1 MNNELVHDIA
11 HELLEAELNKRPIER
26 FSKDRLPFISSED
39 AYLIQEALIQLK
51 RVEGQEVL
59 APKIG
64 LTSKK
69 EMMRMGVDSPIYGY
83 LFNEMRESKVVSR
96 SNYIQPHIQAEI
108 GIILAKDLQG
118 PHIRREEVMNNIAFV
133 FSAIEIIDSRFK
145 SSNCS
150 LSDIIADNSSAS
162 GYILSDYLPY
172 SQLDL
177 AQEQVEII
185 INGEEKA
192 RGRGSNVLE
201 HPAESVAALA
211 NMLGA
216 KGITLKKDKPILT
229 GGMAPTLAI
238 EAGDLVQVN
247 FTTLPQINFKVTK

>member
-11 HELLEAELNKRPIER
+11 LELLEAELNKQPIER
-26 FSKDRLPFISSED
+26 FSKDRLPTITLED

-51 RVEGQEVL
+51 RVEGHEVL

-64 LTSKK
+64 LTYKK

-83 LFNEMRESKVVSR
+83 IFNEMRESKVIKR

-118 PHIRREEVMNNIAFV
+118 PQITREDVMDNIAYV

-145 SSNCS
+145 GFNCS
-150 LSDIIADNSSAS
+150 LSDVIADNSSAS
-162 GYILSDYLPY
+162 GYIFSDDLF
-172 SQLDL
+172 SQELNL
-177 AQEQVEII
+177 ANEQVEII
-185 INGEEKA
+185 INGEVKA
-192 RGRGSNVLE
+192 DGNGSNVLN
-201 HPAESVAALA
+201 HPAEAVATLA

-229 GGMAPTLAI
+229 GGMTPSLAI
-238 EAGDLVQVN
+238 QAGDVVEVN
-247 FTTLPQINFKVTK
+247 FTTLPQITFNVTP